1 MHLDKA
7 LGIIN
12 RVCTDDLTKTALAKV
27 RKSMIEATKR
37 NRELKGIN
45 DFLEEY
51 VSGTIPD

>member
-27 RKSMIEATKR
+27 RKSLVETTKR
-37 NRELKGIN
+37 NKELKGIN